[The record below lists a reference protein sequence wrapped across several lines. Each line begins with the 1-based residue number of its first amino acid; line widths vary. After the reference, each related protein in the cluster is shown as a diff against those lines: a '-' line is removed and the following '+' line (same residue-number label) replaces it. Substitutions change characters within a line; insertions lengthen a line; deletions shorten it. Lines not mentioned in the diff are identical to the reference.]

1 VTLSKHGLG
10 QKKRT
15 NFLVSVISTNKG
27 DKMDEFR
34 SFVEKD
40 LSIILLRIKFMVS
53 IGVIT
58 SISIINLR

>member
-1 VTLSKHGLG
+1 MTLSKHGLG

-27 DKMDEFR
+27 DKMDEFH
-34 SFVEKD
+34 SLVEKD
-40 LSIILLRIKFMVS
+40 LSYHS
-53 IGVIT
+53 ITYQIYGFYWCNT